1 MANADETV
9 VIDIQ
14 LETDDTVK
22 SMRQMREEYKALL
35 KQMDEAAAK
44 GDKQQ
49 FNALKKSMGEL
60 KNDMKDLRIE
70 MNAMDPGELLSGFTK
85 MAQGAVGSFAAI
97 TGAMQLFGGESKKMD
112 EIQKKSIILI
122 QTMMGLESARQLLID
137 QGGKA
142 QLKAMFATAAA
153 QVKQIA
159 LGAKV
164 VAMNALQ
171 TLGIIKQ
178 TAATQA
184 ATAAQ
189 LAFNKAAQASLYA
202 AMAAAVLYLA
212 DLYYTGWKRAQE
224 FNDAHLQGQKIIA
237 DYTKDLQEMKKEMD
251 NYIAS
256 LTIAIGAYRD
266 LGQETIAMQGD
277 VTKALSKVV
286 NAGTIMQRSGSKAV
300 KDLGVAVVNLGADFN
315 NFNKKAATEMI
326 GKLDDLKNGLKNT
339 DAAGRDLTDA
349 NKTILAAIDDAI
361 AGLGEE
367 AKATEALTAR
377 RNKTTTATKDH
388 TKALEKD
395 TKALRDW
402 NKEMNEFLS
411 KKLDEALQK
420 PVSLFTFDPN
430 ALKLYYQLRAENEA
444 LTEKE
449 RVDALINL
457 EEIRY
462 NEELELAGEYGP
474 AREEVERKHQ
484 ANLVKIRAE
493 GLNATKE
500 AEEKFRKWSELND
513 MERIDRLKEYVNT
526 IASYAS
532 QTTDIILAFQRQSVE
547 NQIIEI
553 GKLYDQSQSEYN
565 RLLKENLIS
574 QEEYDRL
581 SAINQEEKTRKEND
595 QKRKSFEQEKTAQI
609 VNATIQTLMAVLN
622 AYSSGMAYPMIGPA
636 TAAVFAGLAGAFGAA
651 QIALIAGE
659 KNPYARGGLI
669 SGKPHAQGGED
680 INVEGGEVV
689 LNKKAME
696 IPQYR
701 LLANAMNTSTG
712 GATIP
717 MTGMN
722 GNSVNSSPVEANI
735 SEATIEKIVSKIAN
749 IPVIVSER
757 DITKTQ
763 RRVAVIEK
771 RVTI

>member
-22 SMRQMREEYKALL
+22 SMRQMREEYKSLL

-189 LAFNKAAQASLYA
+189 IAFNKAAQASLYA

-286 NAGTIMQRSGSKAV
+286 NAGRIMQRSGSKAV
-300 KDLGVAVVNLGADFN
+300 KDLGVAVVDLGADFN

-402 NKEMNEFLS
+402 NKEMDEFLS

-513 MERIDRLKEYVNT
+513 IERIDRLKEYVNT

-581 SAINQEEKTRKEND
+581 TTINQEEKTRKEND

-722 GNSVNSSPVEANI
+722 GNSVNTSPVEANI

-771 RVTI
+771 KVTI

>member
-1 MANADETV
+1 MSDETV

-22 SMRQMREEYKALL
+22 SMRQMREEYKSLL

-70 MNAMDPGELLSGFTK
+70 MNSMDPGELLSGFTK

-581 SAINQEEKTRKEND
+581 TTINQEEKTRKEND